1 MSLSVSGGVLPA
13 ILTPMDAEG
22 RFVPEMMERLCSALY
37 NCGVDG
43 VYVCGQTGEGLQQ
56 PVAQRK
62 LVVETTVKA
71 TPANKIVM
79 AHIGAGSTED
89 AVDLARHAERSGAHS
104 ISSLPPSGSYSID
117 EVHAYYSAI
126 AAATELPFFIYF
138 FPAFAARPSGYDDLM
153 RLCEIP
159 GVAGLK
165 FTSTDLF
172 TMWKL
177 KRAGATI
184 FNGFDEIF
192 VAGLAMGADGGIGT
206 FYNVV
211 PEWFVAIHRLAKEG
225 KWDEARALQ
234 SRVNAVI
241 ELGLQYPTHAATKE
255 MMAWQGVPCGDCR
268 APRANLTADQKH
280 SLRSKLDA
288 MDLPRRS

>member
-22 RFVPEMMERLCSALY
+22 RFVPEMMERLCAALY

-71 TPANKIVM
+71 TPAKKIVM

-89 AVDLARHAERSGAHS
+89 AVDLARHAERAGAHS

-126 AAATELPFFIYF
+126 AAATKLPLFIYF

-153 RLCEIP
+153 RLCEIG

-268 APRANLTADQKH
+268 APRANLTTDQIR
-280 SLRSKLDA
+280 SLREKLDA
-288 MDLPRRS
+288 MDLPRRA

>member
-1 MSLSVSGGVLPA
+1 MSLSITGGVLPA
-13 ILTPMDAEG
+13 LLTPMDAEG
-22 RFVPEMMERLCSALY
+22 VFVPSMMEKLCGSLY
-37 NCGVDG
+37 AAGVDG
-43 VYVCGQTGEGLQQ
+43 LYVCGQTGEGLQQ

-62 LVVETTVKA
+62 LVVESAVRLS
-71 TPANKIVM
+71 PAGKNVM
-79 AHIGAGSTED
+79 AHIGAASTAD
-89 AVDLARHAERSGAHS
+89 AVELARHAESVGATS
-104 ISSLPPSGSYSID
+104 ISSLPPGGSYSID
-117 EVHAYYSAI
+117 EVHGYYSAI
-126 AAATELPFFIYF
+126 AAATSLPLFIYF
-138 FPAFAARPSGYDDLM
+138 FPGFAARPNGFDDLM
-153 RLCEIP
+153 RLYEIK

-211 PEWFVAIHRLAKEG
+211 PEWFVGIHRLAGEG

-234 SRVNAVI
+234 SKVNAVI
-241 ELGLQYPTHAATKE
+241 ELGLQYPAHAATKE
-255 MMAWQGVPCGDCR
+255 MMAWQGVPCGECR
-268 APRANLTADQKH
+268 APRANLTAEQKA
-280 SLRSKLDA
+280 SLRAKMETLGV
-288 MDLPRRS
+288 PKRG

>member
-1 MSLSVSGGVLPA
+1 MSQRVLGGVLPA

-22 RFVPEMMERLCSALY
+22 LFQPALMEGLCATVYS
-37 NCGVDG
+37 CGVDG

-56 PVAQRK
+56 PAEQRK
-62 LVVETTVKA
+62 RVVETTVRA
-71 TPANKIVM
+71 TPSGKIVM
-79 AHIGAGSTED
+79 AHIGAASTAD
-89 AVDLARHAERSGAHS
+89 AVELARHAERCGAHS

-117 EVHAYYSAI
+117 EVHGYYAAI
-126 AAATELPFFIYF
+126 AAATSLPFFIYF
-138 FPAFAARPSGYDDLM
+138 FPSFSARPSGYDDLM

-177 KRAGATI
+177 KRAGAVV

-211 PEWFVAIHRLAKEG
+211 PEWFVAIHRLSREG

-241 ELGLQYPTHAATKE
+241 GLGLQYPTHAATKE
-255 MMAWQGVPCGDCR
+255 MMAWQGVPCGACR
-268 APRANLTADQKH
+268 APRANLTEEQKR
-280 SLRSKLDA
+280 SLWEKLERL
-288 MDLPRRS
+288 DLPRR

>member
-1 MSLSVSGGVLPA
+1 MSIPVTGGVLPA

-22 RFVPEMMERLCSALY
+22 RFVPEMMERLCAALY
-37 NCGVDG
+37 SCDVDG

-62 LVVETTVKA
+62 LVVETTVRA
-71 TPANKIVM
+71 TPPGKMVM
-79 AHIGAGSTED
+79 AHIGAASTAD
-89 AVDLARHAERSGAHS
+89 AVELARHAESCGAHS
-104 ISSLPPSGSYSID
+104 ISSLPPGGSYSID
-117 EVHAYYSAI
+117 EVNSYYAAI
-126 AAATELPFFIYF
+126 ASSTSLPLFIYF
-138 FPAFAARPSGYDDLM
+138 FPGFAARPGGYDDLM
-153 RLCEIP
+153 RLCEIR

-211 PEWFVAIHRLAKEG
+211 PEWFVAIHRLSKEG
-225 KWDEARALQ
+225 KWDEARAMQ

-241 ELGLQYPTHAATKE
+241 ELGLQYPAHAATKE
-255 MMAWQGVPCGDCR
+255 MLGWQGVPCGDCR
-268 APRANLTADQKH
+268 APRANLTAEQRRTLWAKMEE
-280 SLRSKLDA
+280 

>member
-1 MSLSVSGGVLPA
+1 MPA
-13 ILTPMDAEG
+13 LLTPMDAEG
-22 RFVPEMMERLCSALY
+22 VFVPSMMEKLCGALY
-37 NCGVDG
+37 GAGVDG
-43 VYVCGQTGEGLQQ
+43 LYVCGQTGEGLQQ

-62 LVVETTVKA
+62 LVVESAVQA
-71 TPANKIVM
+71 TPAGKMVM
-79 AHIGAGSTED
+79 AHVGAPSTAD
-89 AVDLARHAERSGAHS
+89 AVELARHAERAGAHS
-104 ISSLPPSGSYSID
+104 ISSLPPGGAYSID
-117 EVHAYYSAI
+117 EVHGYYAAI
-126 AAATELPFFIYF
+126 AAATALPLFIYF
-138 FPAFAARPSGYDDLM
+138 FPGFAARPSGYDDLM

-211 PEWFVAIHRLAKEG
+211 PEWFVGIHRLAGEG

-234 SRVNAVI
+234 GRVNGVI
-241 ELGLQYPTHAATKE
+241 ELGLQFPAHAATKE
-255 MMAWQGVPCGDCR
+255 MLGWQGVPCGDCR
-268 APRANLTADQKH
+268 APRANLTAEQRRA
-280 SLRSKLDA
+280 LWARLEA
-288 MDLPRRS
+288 MDLPRR

>member
-1 MSLSVSGGVLPA
+1 MEAIVSGGVLPA

-22 RFVPEMMERLCSALY
+22 RFVPEMMEKLCDAVY
-37 NCGVDG
+37 ACGVDG
-43 VYVCGQTGEGLQQ
+43 AYVCGQTGEGLQQ
-56 PVAQRK
+56 PAAQRK
-62 LVVETTVKA
+62 AVVETVVRS
-71 TPANKIVM
+71 TPAGKTVM
-79 AHIGAGSTED
+79 AHVGAASTEE
-89 AVDLARHAERSGAHS
+89 AVDLARHAEACGAHA
-104 ISSLPPSGSYSID
+104 ISSLPPGGSYSMD
-117 EVHAYYSAI
+117 EVVSYYSAI
-126 AAATELPFFIYF
+126 AGATGLPLFVYF
-138 FPAFAARPSGYDDLM
+138 FPGFAARPGGFDDLM

-211 PEWFVAIHRLAKEG
+211 PEWFVGIHRLAGEG

-234 SRVNAVI
+234 SKVNAVI

-255 MMAWQGVPCGDCR
+255 MMDWQGVPCGNCR
-268 APRANLTADQKH
+268 APRANLTPAQKAD
-280 SLRSKLDA
+280 LRTKLEI
-288 MDLPRRS
+288 LGVPRR

>member
-1 MSLSVSGGVLPA
+1 MASTVTGGVLPA

-22 RFVPEMMERLCSALY
+22 RFLPDAMEKLCARVY
-37 NCGVDG
+37 AGGVDG
-43 VYVCGQTGEGLQQ
+43 IYVCGQTGEGLQQ

-62 LVVETTVKA
+62 LVVETAVKA
-71 TPANKIVM
+71 SPAGKNVM
-79 AHIGAGSTED
+79 AHIGAASTAD
-89 AVDLARHAERSGAHS
+89 AVELARHAEACGATS
-104 ISSLPPSGSYSID
+104 ISSLPPGGSYSID

-126 AAATELPFFIYF
+126 AGATGLPLFIYF
-138 FPAFAARPSGYDDLM
+138 FPGFAARPAGFDDLM
-153 RLCEIP
+153 RLYSIP

-177 KRAGATI
+177 KKAGAVI

-192 VAGLAMGADGGIGT
+192 VAGLSMGADGGIGT

-211 PEWFVAIHRLAKEG
+211 PEWFVGIHRLAGEG

-234 SRVNAVI
+234 SKVNAVI
-241 ELGLQYPTHAATKE
+241 ELGLQYPAHAATKE
-255 MMAWQGVPCGDCR
+255 MMAAQGIDCGYCR
-268 APRANLTADQKH
+268 APRANLTAEQKRD
-280 SLRSKLDA
+280 LREKLA
-288 MDLPRRS
+288 KLELPNG

>member
-1 MSLSVSGGVLPA
+1 MGLTISGGVLPA

-22 RFVPEMMERLCSALY
+22 RFLPEAMERLCAALY
-37 NCGVDG
+37 GCDVDG

-56 PVAQRK
+56 PVSQRK
-62 LVVETTVKA
+62 QVVETTVRA
-71 TPANKIVM
+71 TPKGKIVM
-79 AHIGAGSTED
+79 AHIGAASTED
-89 AVDLARHAERSGAHS
+89 AVELARHAEACGAHS
-104 ISSLPPSGSYSID
+104 ISSLPPGGSYSLD
-117 EVHAYYSAI
+117 EVHGYYSAI
-126 AAATELPFFIYF
+126 ASATSLPLFIYF

-211 PEWFVAIHRLAKEG
+211 PEWFVAIHRLAREG
-225 KWDEARALQ
+225 KWDEARTMQ
-234 SRVNAVI
+234 GRVNEVI
-241 ELGLQYPTHAATKE
+241 ELGLQYPAHAATKE
-255 MMAWQGVPCGDCR
+255 MLDWQGVPCGDCR
-268 APRANLTADQKH
+268 APRANLTAEQKR
-280 SLRSKLDA
+280 SLRAKLDA
-288 MDLPRRS
+288 MELPRRG